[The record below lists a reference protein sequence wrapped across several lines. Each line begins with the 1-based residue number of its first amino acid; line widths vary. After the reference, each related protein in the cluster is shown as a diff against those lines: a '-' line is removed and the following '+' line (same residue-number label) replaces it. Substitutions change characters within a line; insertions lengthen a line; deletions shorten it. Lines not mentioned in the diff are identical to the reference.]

1 MTAEVDMHRD
11 ACESE
16 VSKGEVLNV
25 NVNVNVNENENENG
39 NGSVN
44 GNGISKDDADSSYV
58 FVTGG
63 DAIIPEDPVESSDL
77 NGRVQKNGSL
87 HMEVKVGESVS
98 SQEDTPQPHS
108 PNKAADGEMT
118 IEVAESIPQNS
129 LTNCDIQSDED
140 PKLAKEVPVEDASRD
155 LGPESKHD
163 SIPTPLDK
171 QVVSDPVSKVI
182 VDGLPA
188 CPAHDST
195 PGNPAEQNV
204 SSENGQALPAPVI
217 CENASFQVESKLAA
231 EVGNGTVPD
240 QSTEDGLLIVHA
252 QEGLSEPV
260 VTVDLVDAPDEN
272 GSCENAESCEKMPTE
287 NGESFSTVAD
297 NDTTGNPDVEN
308 EVSLPT
314 EDVSTCAL
322 DDGMAGTDAVNLNEK
337 SSESPNPCL
346 LEHSKSE
353 IEAEGGPG
361 IEYTLSSFPVNDA
374 ISEPNSKLEIEP
386 EIVPIGDVTLST
398 CPESH
403 AISQPNLKS
412 EVEPETAPIV
422 DDTLSSCPANTA
434 ISEPKSKS
442 EVDIESVPIVDDT
455 LSSCPANTA
464 ISEPKSKCEVDF
476 ESVPIVDEALSS
488 CPANDAIPEPNS
500 KSEVEFESAP
510 IVSDTLSSCPANDV
524 ISEPKTS
531 QDGCEEN
538 ISNDAVDVDSGLSN
552 LEVECAA
559 SPPISLAENN
569 SNEAS
574 LPAKPDAD
582 DKPGSEV
589 HSTSALRSRDVPED
603 DGTTSESRILN
614 DSSKESGRPLN
625 CNLDDVQIDSDVK
638 PTCEVPISLAENNS
652 NEASLPAKPDADDK
666 PGSEVHSTSALR
678 SRDVPE
684 DDGTTSESRI
694 LNDSSKESGRPLNC
708 NLDDVQI
715 DSDVKPTCE
724 VVESTDGIH
733 RSEASTSSQEVS
745 TTDALEGQ
753 NKGAEVEKRPFYFL
767 IRVPRYDDENLKEQ
781 IKQAQLHVEEKTKSR
796 DTFRSKIQMERAT
809 CKEYFDNFEA
819 ARSEE
824 RAARDLFKA
833 KRQEMDTLQLMINK
847 VKNAMSVEDMD
858 SKIRNMEHTMQH
870 ETLPLKEEK
879 QYIREIKQMKQLR
892 EQLSSSL
899 GKQDEVQQALDQ
911 KDHIEERSKVLRKE
925 MDLLRNNLL
934 KAETVTQAA
943 KKKFN
948 EENNMLNELLSQF
961 RAADDIRQ
969 EAYSHLQSLRKQQ
982 YDKNKYFWRYKD
994 DAKVA
999 NNLALSGDREK
1010 LQHFCINQVET
1021 IMELWNKNDDFRKEY
1036 VRCNNRSTLRRLRTS
1051 DGRSLGPDEEPPII
1065 PDIVRATKDNLATV
1079 LSTPEQAKRVAPVE
1093 SEKPD
1098 DKSAKKVGQPK
1109 IEIAKTKKPVKPAT
1123 SEISPA
1129 TASGRNEIE
1138 DEKVE
1143 EPKLTKE
1150 EEELARKAE
1159 ELRKE
1164 EAAARLREQRRLEE
1178 KAKAKEAQER
1188 KKRIAEKAQAR
1199 AAIRAQKE
1207 AEEKEKERE
1216 KRVKKKERKKATT
1229 TKATNGISEGES
1241 APEPSSETPTETPE
1255 QSETKEK
1262 PITVTKRSQKSSQF
1276 TKQTKVKSIPLPLR
1290 NRSKRRMQPW
1300 MWVLLTVLVVLA
1312 LFFLGNGGSSHFKS
1326 LLDKFF

>member
-559 SPPISLAENN
+559 SP
-569 SNEAS
+569 
-574 LPAKPDAD
+574 
-582 DKPGSEV
+582 
-589 HSTSALRSRDVPED
+589 
-603 DGTTSESRILN
+603 
-614 DSSKESGRPLN
+614 
-625 CNLDDVQIDSDVK
+625 
-638 PTCEVPISLAENNS
+638 PISLAENNS

>member
-1 MTAEVDMHRD
+1 MTAEVDAHRD

-25 NVNVNVNENENENG
+25 NVNVNGNENENGNG

-63 DAIIPEDPVESSDL
+63 DAIISEDPVESSDL

-108 PNKAADGEMT
+108 LNKAADGEMT
-118 IEVAESIPQNS
+118 IDVAESIPQNS
-129 LTNCDIQSDED
+129 LTNCDIQSGED

-204 SSENGQALPAPVI
+204 SSENGRALPAPLI
-217 CENASFQVESKLAA
+217 CENASFQVENKLAA

-252 QEGLSEPV
+252 QEGISEPV
-260 VTVDLVDAPDEN
+260 VTDDLVDAPDEN
-272 GSCENAESCEKMPTE
+272 GSCENAESCEKVPTE

-314 EDVSTCAL
+314 EDVSTCTV
-322 DDGMAGTDAVNLNEK
+322 DDGMAGTDVVNLNEK
-337 SSESPNPCL
+337 SSESPSPCL

-361 IEYTLSSFPVNDA
+361 IEDTLSSFPVNDA
-374 ISEPNSKLEIEP
+374 ISELNSKLEIEP
-386 EIVPIGDVTLST
+386 EIVPIGDDTLST
-398 CPESH
+398 CPERD

-412 EVEPETAPIV
+412 EVEPETASIVDDTLSSCPANTAISEPKSKSEVDFETAPIV

-442 EVDIESVPIVDDT
+442 EVDFESVPIVDDT

-464 ISEPKSKCEVDF
+464 ISEPKSNSEVDF

-488 CPANDAIPEPNS
+488 CPANDAMPEPNS

-531 QDGCEEN
+531 QDSIGCEEK

-552 LEVECAA
+552 LEVECVA
-559 SPPISLAENN
+559 SPPLSLAENN

-574 LPAKPDAD
+574 LPAKSDAD

-589 HSTSALRSRDVPED
+589 HSSSALRSRDVPED
-603 DGTTSESRILN
+603 GGTTSESRILN
-614 DSSKESGRPLN
+614 DSSEESGRPLN

-638 PTCEVPISLAENNS
+638 PTCEVA
-652 NEASLPAKPDADDK
+652 
-666 PGSEVHSTSALR
+666 
-678 SRDVPE
+678 
-684 DDGTTSESRI
+684 
-694 LNDSSKESGRPLNC
+694 
-708 NLDDVQI
+708 
-715 DSDVKPTCE
+715 
-724 VVESTDGIH
+724 ESTDGIH

-745 TTDALEGQ
+745 TTDVLEGQ

-796 DTFRSKIQMERAT
+796 DAIRSKIQMERAT

-833 KRQEMDTLQLMINK
+833 KRHEMDTVQLMINK

-879 QYIREIKQMKQLR
+879 QYIREIKQVKQLR

-969 EAYSHLQSLRKQQ
+969 EAYAHLQSLRKQQ

-994 DAKVA
+994 DAKAA
-999 NNLALSGDREK
+999 NNLALSGNREQ
-1010 LQHFCINQVET
+1010 LQDFCIKQVET

-1079 LSTPEQAKRVAPVE
+1079 LSTPEQAKRVPPVE

-1109 IEIAKTKKPVKPAT
+1109 IEIAKTKKPEKPAS

-1143 EPKLTKE
+1143 EPKVTKE

-1159 ELRKE
+1159 ALRKE

-1188 KKRIAEKAQAR
+1188 KKRITEKAQAR

-1229 TKATNGISEGES
+1229 TKATNGISEGDS
-1241 APEPSSETPTETPE
+1241 APDPSSDTPTETPE

>member
-1 MTAEVDMHRD
+1 MTAEVDVHRD

-25 NVNVNVNENENENG
+25 NVNVNVNVNENENG
-39 NGSVN
+39 NDSVN

-63 DAIIPEDPVESSDL
+63 DGITSEDPVESSDL
-77 NGRVQKNGSL
+77 NDRVQKNGSL

-108 PNKAADGEMT
+108 LNKAADGEMT

-140 PKLAKEVPVEDASRD
+140 PKLVKEVPVEDASRD

-188 CPAHDST
+188 SPAHDST

-217 CENASFQVESKLAA
+217 CENASFQVENKLAA

-252 QEGLSEPV
+252 QEGISEPV
-260 VTVDLVDAPDEN
+260 VTDDLVDAPDEN

-314 EDVSTCAL
+314 EDVSTCTV

-337 SSESPNPCL
+337 SSESPSPCL

-361 IEYTLSSFPVNDA
+361 TEDTSSSFPVNDA

-386 EIVPIGDVTLST
+386 ESEIVPIGDDTLST
-398 CPESH
+398 CPESD
-403 AISQPNLKS
+403 AVSQPNLKS
-412 EVEPETAPIV
+412 EVQPETVPIV
-422 DDTLSSCPANTA
+422 DDTLSSCPVNTA

-442 EVDIESVPIVDDT
+442 EVDFESVPIVDDT

-464 ISEPKSKCEVDF
+464 ISEPKSKSEVDF

-524 ISEPKTS
+524 ISEPNTS
-531 QDGCEEN
+531 QGSIGCEEK
-538 ISNDAVDVDSGLSN
+538 ISNDAVDVDSGLPN

-559 SPPISLAENN
+559 SPPLSLAENN
-569 SNEAS
+569 LNEAS

-589 HSTSALRSRDVPED
+589 HSTSVLRSRDVPED

-614 DSSKESGRPLN
+614 DSSE
-625 CNLDDVQIDSDVK
+625 
-638 PTCEVPISLAENNS
+638 
-652 NEASLPAKPDADDK
+652 
-666 PGSEVHSTSALR
+666 
-678 SRDVPE
+678 
-684 DDGTTSESRI
+684 
-694 LNDSSKESGRPLNC
+694 ESGRPLNC

-767 IRVPRYDDENLKEQ
+767 IRVPRYDDENVKEQ
-781 IKQAQLHVEEKTKSR
+781 IKQAQLHVEEKTKCR
-796 DTFRSKIQMERAT
+796 DAIRSKIQMERAT

-833 KRQEMDTLQLMINK
+833 KRQEMDTVQLMINK

-911 KDHIEERSKVLRKE
+911 KDHIEDRSKVVLRKE

-969 EAYSHLQSLRKQQ
+969 EAYAHLQSLRKQQ

-999 NNLALSGDREK
+999 NNLALSGDREQ

-1109 IEIAKTKKPVKPAT
+1109 IEIAKTKKPVKPAS

-1138 DEKVE
+1138 DDKVE

>member
-1 MTAEVDMHRD
+1 MTAEVDVHRD

-25 NVNVNVNENENENG
+25 NVNVNGNENENG
-39 NGSVN
+39 NGNGTVN

-63 DAIIPEDPVESSDL
+63 DAIISEDPVESSDL

-108 PNKAADGEMT
+108 LNKAADGEMT
-118 IEVAESIPQNS
+118 IDVAESIPQNS

-217 CENASFQVESKLAA
+217 CESASFQVENKLAA
-231 EVGNGTVPD
+231 EVGNGTAPD

-252 QEGLSEPV
+252 QEGISEPV
-260 VTVDLVDAPDEN
+260 VTDDLVDAPDEN
-272 GSCENAESCEKMPTE
+272 GSCENAESCEKVPTE
-287 NGESFSTVAD
+287 NDESFSTVAD
-297 NDTTGNPDVEN
+297 NDTTGNLDVEN

-314 EDVSTCAL
+314 EDVSTCTV
-322 DDGMAGTDAVNLNEK
+322 DYGMAGTDAVNLNEK
-337 SSESPNPCL
+337 SSESPSPSL

-361 IEYTLSSFPVNDA
+361 IEDTLSSFPVNDA
-374 ISEPNSKLEIEP
+374 ISELNSKLEIEP
-386 EIVPIGDVTLST
+386 EIVPIGDDTLST
-398 CPESH
+398 CPESD

-412 EVEPETAPIV
+412 EVEPETVPIV

-442 EVDIESVPIVDDT
+442 EVDFESVPIVDDT

-464 ISEPKSKCEVDF
+464 ISEPKSKSEVDL

-488 CPANDAIPEPNS
+488 CPANDAMPEPNS

-531 QDGCEEN
+531 QDSIGCEEK

-552 LEVECAA
+552 LEVECVA
-559 SPPISLAENN
+559 SPPLSLAENN

-574 LPAKPDAD
+574 LPAKSDAD

-603 DGTTSESRILN
+603 GGTTSESRILN
-614 DSSKESGRPLN
+614 DSSEESGRPLN

-638 PTCEVPISLAENNS
+638 PTCEVA
-652 NEASLPAKPDADDK
+652 
-666 PGSEVHSTSALR
+666 
-678 SRDVPE
+678 
-684 DDGTTSESRI
+684 
-694 LNDSSKESGRPLNC
+694 
-708 NLDDVQI
+708 
-715 DSDVKPTCE
+715 
-724 VVESTDGIH
+724 ESTDGIH

-745 TTDALEGQ
+745 TTDVLEGQ

-781 IKQAQLHVEEKTKSR
+781 IKQAQLLVEEKTKSR
-796 DTFRSKIQMERAT
+796 DAIRSKIQMERAT

-833 KRQEMDTLQLMINK
+833 KRHEMDTVQLMINK

-969 EAYSHLQSLRKQQ
+969 EAYAHLQSLRKQQ

-994 DAKVA
+994 DAKAA
-999 NNLALSGDREK
+999 NNLALSGNREQ
-1010 LQHFCINQVET
+1010 LQDFCIKQVET

-1079 LSTPEQAKRVAPVE
+1079 LSTPEQAKRVPPVE

-1109 IEIAKTKKPVKPAT
+1109 IEIAKTKKPVKPAS

-1143 EPKLTKE
+1143 EPKVTKE

-1159 ELRKE
+1159 ALRKE

-1241 APEPSSETPTETPE
+1241 APEPSSDTPTETPE
-1255 QSETKEK
+1255 LSETKEK

>member
-1 MTAEVDMHRD
+1 MTAEVDVHRD

-25 NVNVNVNENENENG
+25 NVNVNENENENE
-39 NGSVN
+39 N

-63 DAIIPEDPVESSDL
+63 DAIISEDPGESSDL

-98 SQEDTPQPHS
+98 DSQEDTPQPHS
-108 PNKAADGEMT
+108 LNEAADGEMT

-140 PKLAKEVPVEDASRD
+140 PKLAKEMPVEDASRD
-155 LGPESKHD
+155 LGPGSKHD

-171 QVVSDPVSKVI
+171 QVVSNLVSKVI

-188 CPAHDST
+188 CPAHDNT

-204 SSENGQALPAPVI
+204 SSENGQALPALVI
-217 CENASFQVESKLAA
+217 CENASFQVEKKLAA

-252 QEGLSEPV
+252 QEGISEPV
-260 VTVDLVDAPDEN
+260 VTDDLVDAPDEN
-272 GSCENAESCEKMPTE
+272 GSCENAESCEKVPTE

-314 EDVSTCAL
+314 EDVSTCTV
-322 DDGMAGTDAVNLNEK
+322 DDGMAGADAVNLNEK
-337 SSESPNPCL
+337 SSESPSPCL

-361 IEYTLSSFPVNDA
+361 IEDTLSSFPVNDA
-374 ISEPNSKLEIEP
+374 MSEPNSKLEIEP
-386 EIVPIGDVTLST
+386 EIVPIGDDTLST
-398 CPESH
+398 CPESD

-442 EVDIESVPIVDDT
+442 EVDFESVPIVDDT

-464 ISEPKSKCEVDF
+464 ISEPKSKSEVDF

-531 QDGCEEN
+531 PGSIGCEEK

-559 SPPISLAENN
+559 SPPLSLAENN

-589 HSTSALRSRDVPED
+589 HSTSVLRSRDVPEN

-614 DSSKESGRPLN
+614 DSSEESGRPLN
-625 CNLDDVQIDSDVK
+625 CNLDDVQIDSD
-638 PTCEVPISLAENNS
+638 I
-652 NEASLPAKPDADDK
+652 
-666 PGSEVHSTSALR
+666 
-678 SRDVPE
+678 
-684 DDGTTSESRI
+684 
-694 LNDSSKESGRPLNC
+694 
-708 NLDDVQI
+708 
-715 DSDVKPTCE
+715 KPTCE

-796 DTFRSKIQMERAT
+796 DAIRSKIQMERAT

-833 KRQEMDTLQLMINK
+833 KRLEMDTVQLMINK

-969 EAYSHLQSLRKQQ
+969 EAYAHLQSLRKQQ

-999 NNLALSGDREK
+999 NNLALSGDREQ

-1098 DKSAKKVGQPK
+1098 DKSEKPDDKSAKKVGQPK
-1109 IEIAKTKKPVKPAT
+1109 IEIAKTKKPVKPAS